1 MDEKKLIEQQI
12 FNDTSKY
19 QDIMNLPYHVSKR
32 HLPMAQIDRAAQFA
46 PFSALDGFNSLIK
59 EKTKDYTHKKY
70 STADDER
77 KIMHQLHYLQNN
89 PVKVDVNYFNDE
101 SGYYEH
107 LKGYLQKIEPQKGR
121 VSFNEISIVIVNIRQ
136 IKIDKHNK

>member
-46 PFSALDGFNSLIK
+46 PFSALDRFNSLIK
-59 EKTKDYTHKKY
+59 EKTKKKK
-70 STADDER
+70 
-77 KIMHQLHYLQNN
+77 KIILT
-89 PVKVDVNYFNDE
+89 F
-101 SGYYEH
+101 
-107 LKGYLQKIEPQKGR
+107 
-121 VSFNEISIVIVNIRQ
+121 
-136 IKIDKHNK
+136 